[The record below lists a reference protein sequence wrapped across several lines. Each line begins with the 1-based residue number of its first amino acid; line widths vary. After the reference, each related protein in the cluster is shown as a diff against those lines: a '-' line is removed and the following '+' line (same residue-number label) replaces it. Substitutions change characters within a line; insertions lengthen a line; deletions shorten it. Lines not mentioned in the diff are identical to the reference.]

1 MSAPSYAVA
10 PPLRPSPVGASPPA
24 LVRAPTVLSARRG
37 RSGGYGLASVGVP
50 RSSVR
55 EVNEKL
61 VQRLRRSLDL
71 LFSRTL
77 RPAFRYARDYLDR
90 RLERRHGVDTHGKV
104 VTDEH
109 DAERG
114 FYKPLPWNALS
125 RVLDKGDV
133 GPDDVFIDFGAGK
146 GRAVFLAARYPFKRV
161 IGVELSAELSA
172 VARANM
178 EQVRD
183 QIVCQDVEVVTSDVL
198 DYEIPDDVTVVFL
211 YNPFQGEVFASVI
224 GKLLE
229 SVDRRPRRVRV
240 IYLFPT
246 ELEYLRST
254 GRFRLVRRVRGW
266 RPTREW
272 ARSYDTYVFEVLASR
287 GGLPKQAA

>member
-1 MSAPSYAVA
+1 MS
-10 PPLRPSPVGASPPA
+10 RPS
-24 LVRAPTVLSARRG
+24 VRAA
-37 RSGGYGLASVGVP
+37 SGKPVA
-50 RSSVR
+50 
-55 EVNEKL
+55 
-61 VQRLRRSLDL
+61 RLRRSLDL

-77 RPAFRYARDYLDR
+77 RPAFRHVRDGLDR
-90 RLERRHGVDTHGKV
+90 RIERRHGLDTFGKV
-104 VTDEH
+104 VMDEH

-114 FYKPLPWNALS
+114 FYKPLPWSALS

-133 GPDDVFIDFGAGK
+133 GPDDVFIDFGSGK

-161 IGVELSAELSA
+161 IGVELSPELNA
-172 VARANM
+172 VARANI

-183 QIVCQDVEVVTSDVL
+183 QLVCQDVEIVTADAA
-198 DYEIPDDVTVVFL
+198 DYQLPDDVTVVFL
-211 YNPFQGEVFASVI
+211 YNPFRGEIFASVI
-224 GKLLE
+224 RELLE

-240 IYLFPT
+240 IYLYPT

-272 ARSYDTYVFEVLASR
+272 ARSYDTYLFEVLPSSPSDVERAELAKELDPDR
-287 GGLPKQAA
+287 PR